1 MSKWRIQRT
10 LIIRALEICKKCCLL
25 WNVQGISTKLRDS
38 DFLAFISRYDVLI
51 FTETWASATSHL
63 EIKGHSYFNC
73 PRPKYN
79 FSAKRNSGGI
89 IVYYKD
95 KYRSRISLSK
105 SDCKGMM
112 WCKFDKES
120 FNSEKDVYLC
130 ICYVPPEDS
139 SLYTNSKSD
148 LYQLDFYEY
157 QMKLE
162 NTWMLV
168 TCYY

>member
-1 MSKWRIQRT
+1 MILGQLS
-10 LIIRALEICKKCCLL
+10 CLL

-63 EIKGHSYFNC
+63 EIKGYSYFNC
-73 PRPKYN
+73 PRLKYN

-95 KYRSRISLSK
+95 KYRSCISLSK

-130 ICYVPPEDS
+130 ISYVPPEDS

-148 LYQLDFYEY
+148 LYQLIFTNIY